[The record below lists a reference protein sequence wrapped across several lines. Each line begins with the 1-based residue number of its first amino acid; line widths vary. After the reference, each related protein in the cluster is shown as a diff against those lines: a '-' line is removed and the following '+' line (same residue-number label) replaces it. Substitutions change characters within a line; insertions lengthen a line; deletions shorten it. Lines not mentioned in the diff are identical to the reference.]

1 MDNEEIAKVFNKI
14 ADLLDIKGVQ
24 FKPRAYRRAARE
36 IESLSRGVVEIY
48 RDGNL
53 ENIPAVG
60 ENIAEKIAE
69 LIETDGLEYLEKL
82 KEEIPIDPGLLKVR
96 NLGPKKAKKIWEELG
111 VTTIDQ
117 LEKAIS
123 EGKVRELSGF
133 GKKSEKNISKGL
145 KIVERTR
152 GKYLINEVLPVGGTI
167 KGKLLDSNL
176 FDKVRVAGSLRR
188 HKYLIGDID
197 ILGTS
202 LNPNKAMDFYTGLE
216 EVDEVISKGE
226 TKSSVR
232 LDNDIRIDLRLVAG
246 DSFGAAS
253 QYFTGS
259 QPHNVRLREL
269 AISQGYKLS
278 EYGLFRADNEEKVAG
293 ETEESIYEKLGLNWI
308 PPELREDRG
317 EIDAAKMGKLPQ
329 LITEG
334 DVNGDLHCHS
344 TRSGD
349 GKNELAD
356 LADEAAK
363 RGYSYLAVT
372 DHADAPGVISGIKE
386 GDVEE
391 HIAQI
396 RALNE
401 RYDDV
406 HLLAGVEANVQPD
419 GSFRLSDGA
428 LEQLDIVVAGVH
440 SHFDMEEEGMT
451 ERLLRAIAHREVNI
465 VAHPTG
471 RKVGERDSF
480 SLNWEK
486 VFDKAREC
494 NTALEINASPSRFDL
509 DDRLI
514 KGAIDR
520 GVKLSI
526 GTDSHQLRHLDFMQ
540 LGIYLARR
548 GWAQESDVINALR
561 YEELISW
568 LEK

>member
-1 MDNEEIAKVFNKI
+1 MDNEEIAKVFNEI

-53 ENIPAVG
+53 EDIPAVG
-60 ENIAEKIAE
+60 ENIAEKIEE

-82 KEEIPIDPGLLKVR
+82 KEEIPIDSGLLKVR

-111 VTTIDQ
+111 VTTIDE

-123 EGKVRELSGF
+123 EGKVRELPGF

-152 GKYLINEVLPVGGTI
+152 GKYLINEVLPVGERI

-176 FDKVRVAGSLRR
+176 FDKVQVAGSLRR

-202 LNPNKAMDFYTGLE
+202 LNPNRAMDFYTGLD

-396 RALNE
+396 RAINE

-406 HLLAGVEANVQPD
+406 HLLEGVEANVQPD

-486 VFDKAREC
+486 VFNKAREC